1 MDMTKRKI
9 LLQVFSLVLI
19 GCMLCACQ
27 TDNALSQ
34 TTQLEKSPQQVLEE
48 QPIDDT
54 HDAFLVDTGSE
65 LGTLLVTAELAM
77 ENKDEFGT
85 RDIAFSVW
93 NPADMEQPIQTF
105 SEEFMMGVAPEF
117 HHVVDV
123 NFDGFQDFGYLFFL
137 GNQPNYCHYWLW
149 DEEYGQ
155 FKYCA
160 PLSEISQAV
169 FDPERQ
175 VVTGW
180 ARSSGAGDG
189 VTTFHR
195 WEDGELVCVRRVE
208 SLSPW
213 EEPSVVC
220 VQDRID
226 GELQQ
231 VYHEE
236 FPWFGEELEGQEAWR
251 QAQHKWFDLDY
262 HGETTEE
269 N

>member
-1 MDMTKRKI
+1 
-9 LLQVFSLVLI
+9 
-19 GCMLCACQ
+19 
-27 TDNALSQ
+27 
-34 TTQLEKSPQQVLEE
+34 
-48 QPIDDT
+48 
-54 HDAFLVDTGSE
+54 
-65 LGTLLVTAELAM
+65 
-77 ENKDEFGT
+77 
-85 RDIAFSVW
+85 
-93 NPADMEQPIQTF
+93 
-105 SEEFMMGVAPEF
+105 MMGVAPEF
-117 HHVVDV
+117 HHVVDA

-149 DEEYGQ
+149 DEEYRQ